1 LKKLTSTGLRAWA
14 KKYCTA
20 MNISPDGSTPER
32 ASYGDVLLI
41 NRFRKA
47 LRKLNPHLPAETIE
61 EMLRKVQQTKKQRFW

>member
-1 LKKLTSTGLRAWA
+1 
-14 KKYCTA
+14 